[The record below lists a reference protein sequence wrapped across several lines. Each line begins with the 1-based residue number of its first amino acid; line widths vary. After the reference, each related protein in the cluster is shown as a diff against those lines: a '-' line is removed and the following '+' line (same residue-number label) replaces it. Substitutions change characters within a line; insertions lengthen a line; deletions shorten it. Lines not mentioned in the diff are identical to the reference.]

1 MPVPHR
7 AFGPPARPG
16 DTLTTP
22 TASLRRAAGLLVGL
36 SALAAC
42 ATPAPDDR
50 HERALY
56 LDFSRI
62 VETRQAVEWFVDQRE
77 VEEVAPSAMRSSCRV
92 DPALQLR
99 VMAWTEQRIADLGGP
114 ARLQFKRDGKAMS
127 DLREV
132 VTLER
137 TLQTLQYAYK
147 HDGDCPFWIEH
158 EAFFTGVHNDE
169 GHFVLLLESGGSG
182 AVLVQKDKISL
193 GGGGSGRALAAWGAS
208 EYLTLGIGA
217 EVGGNGTIS
226 EEKGGKQDVAATVAV
241 GVPLLLRFIYHERL
255 YDLDLAAVNLG
266 TYTAIEFNP
275 GFRVAVGTGL
285 ATVRTGWFMPVGVV
299 QLAYEFHPAGNQ
311 LPTTHFFRIGSRFGL
326 DVRF

>member
-1 MPVPHR
+1 MPVTHRSPGPSAPAGDPH
-7 AFGPPARPG
+7 PASN
-16 DTLTTP
+16 
-22 TASLRRAAGLLVGL
+22 ASLRRAAGLLVAL

-42 ATPAPDDR
+42 VTPAPDDR
-50 HERALY
+50 QERALY
-56 LDFSRI
+56 LDVSRI
-62 VETRQAVEWFVDQRE
+62 VETRETVEWFVDKHE
-77 VEEVAPSAMRSSCRV
+77 VEQVAPGAMRSSCRV

-99 VMAWTEQRIADLGGP
+99 VMAWTEQRIEDLGGP
-114 ARLQFKRDGKAMS
+114 ARLQFKHDGKAMS
-127 DLREV
+127 ELREV

-137 TLQTLQYAYK
+137 TLQTLKYAYE
-147 HDGDCPFWIEH
+147 HDGDCPFWIEYD
-158 EAFFTGVHNDE
+158 AFFTGVHNDE

-208 EYLTLGIGA
+208 EYLTVGIGA
-217 EVGGNGTIS
+217 EVGGTGTIS
-226 EEKGGKQDVAATVAV
+226 EEKGGTQDVAATVAV

-266 TYTAIEFNP
+266 TYTSIEFNP